1 MPLRVDKLSKR
12 FGNKWALRDL
22 SFEVEDGSVV
32 GIFGPSG
39 SGKSALL
46 KTIAGIVKPNG
57 GTIDLDGQDISKTK
71 TKERSIVFHS
81 GHTKTGFKQ
90 IIESFSDSSSNGE
103 AQLGKFEIAV
113 KKSGK
118 VILLDEPFCEMD
130 ISQRRDCF
138 AAIRKAAKSRDRIVI
153 FASSDFEQIISLTDE
168 AAFLSDGAIIQTGTP
183 QEIYD
188 EPVSIAAARM
198 TGDNNLITARRIS
211 STDADLPEF
220 QTIEGGHRLFAQSV
234 HKGRLGAINQNI
246 MLAIRPEQV
255 SMSMGASF
263 PEDNLLKGK
272 VTKIRFRGPTS
283 LIEFDAA
290 GLKIETRVFKVVG
303 LNIGDECMLGL
314 PPHRILIL
322 KD

>member
-1 MPLRVDKLSKR
+1 
-12 FGNKWALRDL
+12 
-22 SFEVEDGSVV
+22 
-32 GIFGPSG
+32 
-39 SGKSALL
+39 
-46 KTIAGIVKPNG
+46 
-57 GTIDLDGQDISKTK
+57 
-71 TKERSIVFHS
+71 
-81 GHTKTGFKQ
+81 
-90 IIESFSDSSSNGE
+90 
-103 AQLGKFEIAV
+103 
-113 KKSGK
+113 
-118 VILLDEPFCEMD
+118 MD
-130 ISQRRDCF
+130 ISQRSDCI

-168 AAFLSDGAIIQTGTP
+168 AAFLSGGAIIQTGTP

-188 EPVSIAAARM
+188 EPVSIAAART
-198 TGDNNLITARRIS
+198 TGDNNLITARRVS

-220 QTIEGGHRLFAQSV
+220 QTIDGGHRLFAQSV
-234 HKGRLGAINQNI
+234 HKGRLGSINQNI

-272 VTKIRFRGPTS
+272 VTKIKFRGPTS

>member
-1 MPLRVDKLSKR
+1 MPLRIDKLSKR

-22 SFEVEDGSVV
+22 SFEVEDGSVI

-46 KTIAGIVKPNG
+46 KTIAGTVKPNG
-57 GTIDLDGQDISKTK
+57 GTIDLDGQDITKTK
-71 TKERSIVFHS
+71 AKERSIVFYS
-81 GHTKTGFKQ
+81 GHAKAGFKQ
-90 IIESFSDSSSNGE
+90 LIESFWSSSSKGE
-103 AQLGKFEIAV
+103 EQLDKFEIAV

-130 ISQRRDCF
+130 ISQRSECF
-138 AAIRKAAKSRDRIVI
+138 ATIRKAAKSRDRIVI

-168 AAFLSDGAIIQTGTP
+168 AAFLSSGAIIQTGTP

-188 EPVSIAAARM
+188 EPVSLAVARM

-220 QTIEGGHRLFAQSV
+220 QTIDGGHRLFAQSV
-234 HKGRLGAINQNI
+234 DKGRLGAINQNI

-272 VTKIRFRGPTS
+272 VTKIKFRGPTS
-283 LIEFDAA
+283 LIEFDAS
-290 GLKIETRVFKVVG
+290 GLKVETRVFKVVG